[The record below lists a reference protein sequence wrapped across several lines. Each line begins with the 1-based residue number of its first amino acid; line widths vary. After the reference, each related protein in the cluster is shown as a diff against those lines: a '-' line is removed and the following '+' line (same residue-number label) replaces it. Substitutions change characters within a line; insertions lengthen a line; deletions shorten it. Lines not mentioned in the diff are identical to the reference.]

1 MKIKLLE
8 LCAGYGSQALA
19 LKNLGIEVYSEIA
32 EFDKYA
38 SQAYMQLHG
47 ETKNYGDIYTI
58 DETKLP
64 YFDMIT
70 YSTPCFTE
78 DSLVLTEKRGF
89 QKIIDIQIGEK
100 VITHDGNYKTVENV
114 INNGKKKTVKIYGMG
129 IDEIHTTPNHLFYV
143 REKSHV
149 WNNKTR
155 SYTRVF
161 SEPVWK
167 QADSLKRTDYM
178 GIPINK
184 KSEIPEWNGIT
195 FVWSDGRK
203 DRYKNQLS
211 QYMNNKD
218 FWWLIG
224 RYIADGWFRNN
235 GGIIIG
241 CGKKKFVEMKEKC
254 DSIGLNYNILEERT
268 VIKFYYQLKELELF
282 VQSFGKY
289 AYGKKIPSFVMDL
302 PVDLLNSFL
311 NGYMSGDG
319 CFTNGRFKATSVSR
333 ELIYGLAQCI
343 AKVYKQPYSIYKTE
357 RPKTTVI
364 EGRTVN
370 QKDTYELCFK
380 KEKRP
385 QDKAFYEDGFIWF
398 PVTKVEEDEIETVYD
413 LTVEENHSF
422 TVQGVIV
429 HNCQDFSVAGKGKG
443 GDKGSGTRS
452 SLLWECER
460 IIRAV
465 KPKYLL
471 MENVKNLLSDKHRHN
486 FNEWFKVLEGMGY
499 TNYYKVLNAKDYGI
513 PQNRERIFC
522 VSILGGGQYLFP
534 NPKPL
539 EKRLK
544 DMLEDNVDEKYYLS
558 DISVNRLLK
567 RRDGLGYKPCIN
579 GEVAVTLTTK
589 PGQRNS
595 DNYIQEPFVVASRGR
610 NIENP
615 SDRTAGKPT
624 EQRLEINKTG
634 FSNTLTSVQKDNYV
648 VEPKILEEKYKND
661 RNKTIRT
668 LLRILWKEIRE
679 KKIWEQIGRFQC
691 FSEKEI
697 LQQGM
702 HEKVLPEK
710 REEQTDVFKC
720 PYNSEKYKCIIIEN
734 NFLRDMWL
742 SIKSRRSS
750 QRWGLSEQQFREFTS
765 SLQKLS
771 FETAP
776 KKEKLYYMWKTDESF
791 RFLRETLSEIQKIWR
806 SANIKSQESYRI
818 RKLTAKECFR
828 LMGVKDEQFDRL
840 HGISNSQLYKL
851 AGNSIVVDVLEA
863 IFKNLLMPETTD
875 TKGQLS
881 LF

>member
-1 MKIKLLE
+1 MKIRLLE

-19 LKNLGIEVYSEIA
+19 LKNLGIDVYSEIA

-254 DSIGLNYNILEERT
+254 DSIGLDYNILEERT

-398 PVTKVEEDEIETVYD
+398 PVTKVEEDEIETIYD

-471 MENVKNLLSDKHRHN
+471 MENVKNLLSEKHRHN

-615 SDRTAGKPT
+615 SDRTIGSPT
-624 EQRLEINKTG
+624 EQRLEINYTG
-634 FSNTLTSVQKDNYV
+634 CTNTLTSVQKDNYV
-648 VEPKILEEKYKND
+648 VEN
-661 RNKTIRT
+661 
-668 LLRILWKEIRE
+668 
-679 KKIWEQIGRFQC
+679 
-691 FSEKEI
+691 
-697 LQQGM
+697 
-702 HEKVLPEK
+702 
-710 REEQTDVFKC
+710 
-720 PYNSEKYKCIIIEN
+720 
-734 NFLRDMWL
+734 
-742 SIKSRRSS
+742 
-750 QRWGLSEQQFREFTS
+750 
-765 SLQKLS
+765 
-771 FETAP
+771 
-776 KKEKLYYMWKTDESF
+776 
-791 RFLRETLSEIQKIWR
+791 
-806 SANIKSQESYRI
+806 YRI
-818 RKLTAKECFR
+818 RKLTARECFR

-840 HGISNSQLYKL
+840 NGISNSQLYKL

-863 IFKNLLMPETTD
+863 IFKNLLMPETTE